1 MVKIYQYMTDPLRK
15 GGARMRKKMT
25 QGDISTSRLSRRERQ
40 IMDVV
45 YRLGKATA
53 AEIVDGIPDPPTR
66 DAIRRLIRILEEK
79 GLLRHIA
86 DGPRHVYHPTL
97 PPEQARISAVDH
109 LLQTHFRGSVSQAI
123 AALLESSP
131 EGLTEGELKRITDL
145 IEEAKKEGR

>member
-1 MVKIYQYMTDPLRK
+1 MMRMIK
-15 GGARMRKKMT
+15 GDLAG
-25 QGDISTSRLSRRERQ
+25 GRLSRRERQ

-53 AEIVDGIPDPPTR
+53 TEIVEGIPDAPTK

-79 GLLRHIA
+79 GFLRHEA

-97 PPEQARISAVDH
+97 APEQARISALDH

-123 AALLESSP
+123 AALLESSAD
-131 EGLTEGELKRITDL
+131 GLTDGELQRITAL
-145 IEEAKKEGR
+145 IEEVRKEGK

>member
-1 MVKIYQYMTDPLRK
+1 MMKRMTK
-15 GGARMRKKMT
+15 GDFAG
-25 QGDISTSRLSRRERQ
+25 SRLSRRERQ

-53 AEIVDGIPDPPTR
+53 TEIVDGIPDPPTK

-79 GLLRHIA
+79 GLLRHEA

-97 PPEQARISAVDH
+97 APEKARISALDH

-123 AALLESSP
+123 AALLESSAD
-131 EGLTEGELKRITDL
+131 GLTEGELKRITDL
-145 IEEAKKEGR
+145 IEEARKEGR

>member
-1 MVKIYQYMTDPLRK
+1 MTKMVKGEFT
-15 GGARMRKKMT
+15 GG
-25 QGDISTSRLSRRERQ
+25 GLSRRERQ

-79 GLLRHIA
+79 GCLRHKE
-86 DGPRHVYHPTL
+86 DGPRHVYYPTL
-97 PPEQARISAVDH
+97 APEKARTSAMDH

-123 AALLESSP
+123 AALLESSADS
-131 EGLTEGELKRITDL
+131 LTDAECKRIADL
-145 IEEAKKEGR
+145 IEEARKEGR

>member
-1 MVKIYQYMTDPLRK
+1 MSR
-15 GGARMRKKMT
+15 KMT
-25 QGDISTSRLSRRERQ
+25 RSEISSSRLSRRERQ

-79 GLLRHIA
+79 GLLRHVA
-86 DGPRHVYHPTL
+86 DGPRHVYSPTL
-97 PPEQARISAVDH
+97 APEKARLSAVDH

-123 AALLESSP
+123 AALLESSAG
-131 EGLTEGELKRITDL
+131 GLTEAELKKITNL
-145 IEEAKKEGR
+145 IEEARKEGR

>member
-1 MVKIYQYMTDPLRK
+1 MRMIK
-15 GGARMRKKMT
+15 GDLAG
-25 QGDISTSRLSRRERQ
+25 GRLSRRERQ

-53 AEIVDGIPDPPTR
+53 TEIVEGIPDAPTK

-79 GLLRHIA
+79 GFLRHEA

-97 PPEQARISAVDH
+97 APEQARISALDH

-123 AALLESSP
+123 AALLESSVD
-131 EGLTEGELKRITDL
+131 GLTDGELQRITAL
-145 IEEAKKEGR
+145 IEEARKEGK